1 MIASY
6 KVIHSVVKRP
16 DRPTS
21 FYPKEVRA
29 KAHTKTYANIYRD
42 LTEKS
47 GLKTTECPSTSEET
61 KMEYHR
67 AKKKKNEPSIDTCDT
82 HNLKSCTLREIKRTQ
97 ETAT

>member
-6 KVIHSVVKRP
+6 KVIHSVLKRP
-16 DRPTS
+16 DHPTS

-29 KAHTKTYANIYRD
+29 NAHTKTYANIYRD

-67 AKKKKNEPSIDTCDT
+67 AKKNERSIDTHEA
-82 HNLKSCTLREIKRTQ
+82 HNLNSCRLREITRTQ

>member
-6 KVIHSVVKRP
+6 KVIHSVVKQP

-67 AKKKKNEPSIDTCDT
+67 AKKKKKMNPALT
-82 HNLKSCTLREIKRTQ
+82 H
-97 ETAT
+97 ATHTISRAARLEK